1 MGTDE
6 LTDRGRDPRPDSEL
20 LRLVGERDEV
30 ALRLLFHRHAPWL
43 RLRLLRRCADDEV
56 VDDALQDTFVAV
68 WKRPSGFR
76 GDGEVA
82 AWLWGIAIRRLISRL
97 RRHRAPVPSPVEMI
111 LRTAPVVGSAEE
123 QLLLGIEHG
132 DVGSAL
138 RSLSPELRAVVQAT
152 VIDGLTTRE
161 ASQLLALPA
170 GTVKSRMRAARSQ
183 LRDRLIPLQDGSA
196 R

>member
-1 MGTDE
+1 MGSDE
-6 LTDRGRDPRPDSEL
+6 LTDGGRDPRPDGEL
-20 LRLVGERDEV
+20 LRLVGERDEA
-30 ALRLLFHRHAPWL
+30 ALRLLFDRHAPWL
-43 RLRLLRRCADDEV
+43 RLHRRCADDEV

-68 WKRPSGFR
+68 WTGPGGFR

-97 RRHRAPVPSPVEMI
+97 RRHRVPVPSPVEMI
-111 LRTAPVVGSAEE
+111 LRTSPVVGSAEE

-138 RSLSPELRAVVQAT
+138 RSLSPQLRAVVQAT

-170 GTVKSRMRAARSQ
+170 GTVKSRMRAARAQ

>member
-1 MGTDE
+1 MWTDE
-6 LTDRGRDPRPDSEL
+6 RTDESGDERADGEL
-20 LRLVGERDEV
+20 LRLVGEGDEA
-30 ALRLLFHRHAPWL
+30 ALRLLFDRHAGWL
-43 RLRLLRRCADDEV
+43 RLRLRRRCGDDEL

-68 WKRPSGFR
+68 WKRPGGFR

-97 RRHRAPVPSPVEMI
+97 RRLSAPVPTTADAMF
-111 LRTAPVVGSAEE
+111 RTMPVVGSAEE

-132 DVGSAL
+132 DVGGAL

-161 ASQLLALPA
+161 AAQLLGFPPA
-170 GTVKSRMRAARSQ
+170 PSRAGCGPPGPAS
-183 LRDRLIPLQDGSA
+183 
-196 R
+196 